1 MGMVLD
7 KQKFEEGIAVLM
19 SSASGDCVEALE
31 TIGAV
36 LRTEDSNDMIEQVL
50 HNGALFQ
57 NAWNEEYRP
66 SVDGVISDFSNVFD
80 ITEMVEKAN
89 VGDVTKI
96 DASFSS
102 GKIDAASLVI

>member
-31 TIGAV
+31 TIGSI
-36 LRTEDSNDMIEQVL
+36 LKTEDQNDMIEQVL

-57 NAWNEEYRP
+57 QAWNEEYRP
-66 SVDGVISDFSNVFD
+66 SVDGVIADFSATYD
-80 ITEMVEKAN
+80 IAGMVEKAN
-89 VGDVTKI
+89 VGEVTKI
-96 DASFSS
+96 DASFSA
-102 GKIDAASLVI
+102 GKIDSASLVL

>member
-31 TIGAV
+31 TIGSV
-36 LRTEDSNDMIEQVL
+36 LKTEDPNDMIEQVL

-57 NAWNEEYRP
+57 QAWNEEYRP
-66 SVDGVISDFSNVFD
+66 SVDGVIADFS
-80 ITEMVEKAN
+80 
-89 VGDVTKI
+89 
-96 DASFSS
+96 ASI
-102 GKIDAASLVI
+102 GCNNYPYQLIQTLYNQDLLPLHI